1 MSKQNVVYPYN
12 GTLFSHKE
20 ELMSQYKSYL
30 KKKRNEVL
38 IHATKLIL
46 KASC

>member
-30 KKKRNEVL
+30 KKKEM
-38 IHATKLIL
+38 KY
-46 KASC
+46 